1 MLQNL
6 LDAADEGQDLGEH
19 VLALNLLDAADD
31 GQDLWEHVLV
41 LVLVVHVHAGQEH
54 VVGGVGVDPAQ
65 QDNILSENEKTILV

>member
-1 MLQNL
+1 MAPPRP
-6 LDAADEGQDLGEH
+6 LDPL
-19 VLALNLLDAADD
+19 VLNLLDATDD
-31 GQDLWEHVLV
+31 SQDLWEHVLV